1 MPDVDLSPVAVADR
15 LAAYNRWRRGDD
27 VEMPVPA
34 DLGRDIDAA
43 IELLRRAAEAT
54 ASRTIETAPPEDTR

>member
-1 MPDVDLSPVAVADR
+1 MADVDLSPSAVADR
-15 LAAYNRWRRGDD
+15 LATYNRWRRGDD

-43 IELLRRAAEAT
+43 IELLRRAAETT
-54 ASRTIETAPPEDTR
+54 ALRTIETTRPEDTR